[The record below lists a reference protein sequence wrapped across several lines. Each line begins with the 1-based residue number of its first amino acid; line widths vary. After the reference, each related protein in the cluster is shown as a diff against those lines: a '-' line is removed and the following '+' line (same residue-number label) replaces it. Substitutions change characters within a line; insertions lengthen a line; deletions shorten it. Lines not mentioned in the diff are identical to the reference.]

1 MSNTS
6 ECATCGPT
14 PGAAPG
20 DVDPTAA
27 PGADRECCALE
38 AVVSVDERGQLVL
51 PKDLR
56 TRAGIQPG
64 DRLAVVSYRGE
75 DGAICCITLVRADAV
90 AGAVRS
96 VIGPA
101 LGLDD

>member
-1 MSNTS
+1 MPDTDDT
-6 ECATCGPT
+6 CATCGT
-14 PGAAPG
+14 EEQ
-20 DVDPTAA
+20 
-27 PGADRECCALE
+27 ECCSLE

-56 TRAGIQPG
+56 VRAGISAG
-64 DRLAVVSYRGE
+64 DRLAIVSYRGE
-75 DGAICCITLVRADAV
+75 DGGICCITLVKADAV

-101 LGLDD
+101 ISQGL

>member
-1 MSNTS
+1 MTEDTACST
-6 ECATCGPT
+6 CDGATVSLESGT
-14 PGAAPG
+14 GKQ
-20 DVDPTAA
+20 
-27 PGADRECCALE
+27 ECCALE

-56 TRAGIQPG
+56 VRAGIQPG
-64 DRLAVVSYRGE
+64 DRLAVVSYRGD
-75 DGAICCITLVRADAV
+75 DGAICCITLVKAGAV

-101 LGLDD
+101 LGLER

>member
-1 MSNTS
+1 MTEDTVCST
-6 ECATCGPT
+6 CASGSASPKS
-14 PGAAPG
+14 GASDQG
-20 DVDPTAA
+20 
-27 PGADRECCALE
+27 CCALE

-56 TRAGIQPG
+56 VRAGIQPG

-75 DGAICCITLVRADAV
+75 DGGICCITLVKAGAV

-101 LGLDD
+101 LGLVR

>member
-1 MSNTS
+1 MAENNA
-6 ECATCGPT
+6 CQTCVTADGSAPL
-14 PGAAPG
+14 AAE
-20 DVDPTAA
+20 A
-27 PGADRECCALE
+27 CCTLE
-38 AVVSVDERGQLVL
+38 AVVGVDERGQLVL

-56 TRAGIQPG
+56 VRADIQPG

-75 DGAICCITLVRADAV
+75 DGDICCITLVKAGAV

-101 LGLDD
+101 LGLDV

>member
-1 MSNTS
+1 MKQVDACTS
-6 ECATCGPT
+6 CS
-14 PGAAPG
+14 PGAGDERATPESSAPS
-20 DVDPTAA
+20 
-27 PGADRECCALE
+27 ECCALE

-56 TRAGIQPG
+56 VRAGIKPG
-64 DRLAVVSYRGE
+64 DRLAVVSYRGD
-75 DGAICCITLVRADAV
+75 DGEICCITLVRAGAV

-101 LGLDD
+101 LGIET

>member
-1 MSNTS
+1 MPEKTAVGS
-6 ECATCGPT
+6 CA
-14 PGAAPG
+14 AG
-20 DVDPTAA
+20 DEVLPASIET
-27 PGADRECCALE
+27 CCALE
-38 AVVSVDERGQLVL
+38 AVVTVDERGQLVL

-64 DRLAVVSYRGE
+64 DRLAVVSYAGE
-75 DGAICCITLVRADAV
+75 DGVICCITLVRAGAV

-101 LGLDD
+101 LGLDT

>member
-1 MSNTS
+1 MAENDTCSS
-6 ECATCGPT
+6 CGP
-14 PGAAPG
+14 
-20 DVDPTAA
+20 VE
-27 PGADRECCALE
+27 ECCTLE

-56 TRAGIQPG
+56 VRAGIAPG
-64 DRLAVVSYRGE
+64 DRLAVVSYPDE
-75 DGAICCITLVRADAV
+75 DGGICCITLVKAGAV

-101 LGLDD
+101 IGVRPKE

>member
-1 MSNTS
+1 MIDQDTYAT
-6 ECATCGPT
+6 CATS
-14 PGAAPG
+14 PGESAP
-20 DVDPTAA
+20 DAQATASDTA
-27 PGADRECCALE
+27 ECCALE

-56 TRAGIQPG
+56 VRAGISAG
-64 DRLAVVSYRGE
+64 DRLAVVSYRDDAGS
-75 DGAICCITLVRADAV
+75 ICCITLVKAGAV

-101 LGLDD
+101 LGID